1 MIMSR
6 PVTLFTGQWAD
17 LEFEELCALAEK
29 MGYDGLEIACW
40 GGGIDVDRAYED
52 DAYVIHAIM
61 GYNVS
66 NGRIGFP
73 ISSIGKVQ
81 NKLEEY
87 KISYQIMDRESITDS
102 NDFKN
107 NNKYDKYY
115 KDGIK
120 SMDKK
125 RSNDELLEKIKN
137 LPDDK
142 VDKIINFI
150 NEVIDE

>member
-1 MIMSR
+1 
-6 PVTLFTGQWAD
+6 
-17 LEFEELCALAEK
+17 
-29 MGYDGLEIACW
+29 
-40 GGGIDVDRAYED
+40 
-52 DAYVIHAIM
+52 M

-73 ISSIGKVQ
+73 VSSIGKVQ

-107 NNKYDKYY
+107 NNKYDKYLCV
-115 KDGIK
+115 GIK

>member
-1 MIMSR
+1 MKKVVRIR
-6 PVTLFTGQWAD
+6 KVGKFYQ
-17 LEFEELCALAEK
+17 
-29 MGYDGLEIACW
+29 
-40 GGGIDVDRAYED
+40 AYED

-73 ISSIGKVQ
+73 VSSIGKVQ

-107 NNKYDKYY
+107 NNKYDKYLCV
-115 KDGIK
+115 GIK

>member
-1 MIMSR
+1 MKKVVRIR
-6 PVTLFTGQWAD
+6 KVGKFCQ
-17 LEFEELCALAEK
+17 
-29 MGYDGLEIACW
+29 
-40 GGGIDVDRAYED
+40 VYED

-102 NDFKN
+102 NDFKS
-107 NNKYDKYY
+107 NNKYDKYLCV
-115 KDGIK
+115 GTK

-125 RSNDELLEKIKN
+125 RSNDDLLEKIKN

>member
-1 MIMSR
+1 MKKVVRIR
-6 PVTLFTGQWAD
+6 KIGKFCQ
-17 LEFEELCALAEK
+17 
-29 MGYDGLEIACW
+29 
-40 GGGIDVDRAYED
+40 AYED

-73 ISSIGKVQ
+73 VSSIGKVQ

-102 NDFKN
+102 NDFKS

-125 RSNDELLEKIKN
+125 RSNDDLLEKIKN

-150 NEVIDE
+150 NEVIDEW

>member
-1 MIMSR
+1 MKKVVRIR
-6 PVTLFTGQWAD
+6 KVGKFCQ
-17 LEFEELCALAEK
+17 
-29 MGYDGLEIACW
+29 
-40 GGGIDVDRAYED
+40 AYED

-73 ISSIGKVQ
+73 VSSIGKVQ

-107 NNKYDKYY
+107 NNKYDKYLCV
-115 KDGIK
+115 GIK

>member
-1 MIMSR
+1 MKKVVRIRKIGKFCQVYS
-6 PVTLFTGQWAD
+6 
-17 LEFEELCALAEK
+17 
-29 MGYDGLEIACW
+29 
-40 GGGIDVDRAYED
+40 D

-66 NGRIGFP
+66 NGKIGFP
-73 ISSIGKVQ
+73 ITSIGKVQ
-81 NKLEEY
+81 NKLEEC
-87 KISYQIMDRESITDS
+87 KINYQIMDRDNITDC

-107 NNKYDKYY
+107 NNKYDKYLCV
-115 KDGIK
+115 GIK

-125 RSNDELLEKIKN
+125 RSNDDLLEKIKN

>member
-1 MIMSR
+1 MKKVVRLRKVGKFCQVYS
-6 PVTLFTGQWAD
+6 
-17 LEFEELCALAEK
+17 
-29 MGYDGLEIACW
+29 
-40 GGGIDVDRAYED
+40 D

-66 NGRIGFP
+66 NGKIGFP
-73 ISSIGKVQ
+73 ITSIGKVQ

-87 KISYQIMDRESITDS
+87 KISYQIMDREAITDS

-107 NNKYDKYY
+107 NNKYDKYLCV
-115 KDGIK
+115 GIK

>member
-1 MIMSR
+1 MKKVVRIR
-6 PVTLFTGQWAD
+6 KVGKFYQ
-17 LEFEELCALAEK
+17 
-29 MGYDGLEIACW
+29 
-40 GGGIDVDRAYED
+40 AYED

-73 ISSIGKVQ
+73 VSSIGKVQ

-102 NDFKN
+102 NDFKS

-115 KDGIK
+115 KEGIK
-120 SMDKK
+120 SMDQK

-142 VDKIINFI
+142 ANRIINFI

>member
-1 MIMSR
+1 MNKVVNLR
-6 PVTLFTGQWAD
+6 KVGKFCQ
-17 LEFEELCALAEK
+17 
-29 MGYDGLEIACW
+29 
-40 GGGIDVDRAYED
+40 AYED

-102 NDFKN
+102 NDFKS

-125 RSNDELLEKIKN
+125 RSNVDLLEKIKN

-150 NEVIDE
+150 NEEIDE

>member
-1 MIMSR
+1 MNKVVNLR
-6 PVTLFTGQWAD
+6 KVGKFCQ
-17 LEFEELCALAEK
+17 
-29 MGYDGLEIACW
+29 
-40 GGGIDVDRAYED
+40 AYED

-107 NNKYDKYY
+107 NNKYDKYLCV
-115 KDGIK
+115 GIK

>member
-1 MIMSR
+1 MKKVVRLRKVGKFCQVYS
-6 PVTLFTGQWAD
+6 
-17 LEFEELCALAEK
+17 
-29 MGYDGLEIACW
+29 
-40 GGGIDVDRAYED
+40 D

-66 NGRIGFP
+66 NGKIGFP
-73 ISSIGKVQ
+73 ITSIGKVQ

-87 KISYQIMDRESITDS
+87 KISYQIMDREAITDS

-115 KDGIK
+115 KEDIK

>member
-1 MIMSR
+1 MKKVVRIR
-6 PVTLFTGQWAD
+6 KVGKFYQ
-17 LEFEELCALAEK
+17 
-29 MGYDGLEIACW
+29 
-40 GGGIDVDRAYED
+40 AYED

-66 NGRIGFP
+66 NGKIGFP
-73 ISSIGKVQ
+73 ITSIGKVQ
-81 NKLEEY
+81 NKLEEC

-102 NDFKN
+102 NDFKS

-115 KDGIK
+115 KEGIK
-120 SMDKK
+120 SMDQK

-142 VDKIINFI
+142 ANRIINFI

>member
-1 MIMSR
+1 MKKVVRMRKIGK
-6 PVTLFTGQWAD
+6 FCQ
-17 LEFEELCALAEK
+17 
-29 MGYDGLEIACW
+29 
-40 GGGIDVDRAYED
+40 AYED

-102 NDFKN
+102 NDFKS

-125 RSNDELLEKIKN
+125 RSNVDLLEKIKN